1 MKPVDV
7 NDYLTITA
15 TMKALGCPRRT
26 LARVI
31 ARAEETGKKVTEE
44 ILGRVV
50 IHKSKIAVL
59 KQFYYPY
66 NSEAHQKMVKKWGA
80 AGGRQKGI
88 NYAKKV

>member
-7 NDYLTITA
+7 NDYLTIPA
-15 TMKALGCPRRT
+15 AMKALGCPRRT

-31 ARAEETGKKVTEE
+31 SRAEESGKKVTEE

-88 NYAKKV
+88 NFAKKS

>member
-15 TMKALGCPRRT
+15 AMKALGCPRRT

-31 ARAEETGKKVTEE
+31 SRAEAAGKNVTEE

-50 IHKSKIAVL
+50 IHKSKVDLL
-59 KQFYYPY
+59 KQFYYPRY
-66 NSEAHQKMVKKWGA
+66 SEAHQKMVKKWGA

-88 NYAKKV
+88 NYAKKA